1 MTYAPETAQRPETC
15 DGKVRPAMESR
26 RADIR
31 ELLAAYNG
39 AGDEDGRVTDASS
52 DHEGCSIDEYG
63 LAFDYVEPGT
73 FTGQD
78 EAYWRF
84 QISTGGPGEEIRYY
98 RSVGAMRPYRV
109 EFWYLDWYDGANVDV
124 TDDVTLAQGLWDWL
138 EPVWADDNE
147 PAETCEGSGFGWQ
160 WKPRHEREGY

>member
-1 MTYAPETAQRPETC
+1 MTDAPETAQRPETC
-15 DGKVRPAMESR
+15 DGKVRPAMESC

-39 AGDEDGRVTDASS
+39 AGDDDGRVTDQDS
-52 DHEGCSIDEYG
+52 DHEGCSIDEYA

-73 FTGQD
+73 FGDDQS
-78 EAYWRF
+78 EAYWRY

-98 RSVGAMRPYRV
+98 RSFGAMRPYRV
-109 EFWYLDWYDGANVDV
+109 EFWFLDWFDGAHVDV
-124 TDDVTLAQGLWDWL
+124 TDDVTLAQDLWDWL
-138 EPVWADDNE
+138 EGAWSAEERRAVAASADI
-147 PAETCEGSGFGWQ
+147 WQ